1 VSGGAVLR
9 ARLDAGEVVFG
20 CFSLLVEAPFVE
32 MLGRAGFDFVLT
44 DCEEVPGDSYG
55 RRLEDL
61 VRAADAVDLATLVRP
76 VENVPG
82 AINRALNTGAQGIF
96 VPHVRSAREAEEVVQ
111 AARYPPRGRRGA
123 APVIRAAG
131 FGSEP
136 WADYHARVERENL
149 VFVMVE
155 DQEAVANIEEI
166 TAVDGID
173 GVLVG
178 TWDLAVEMGHARYG
192 PPAPPVM
199 ALVERVIEATRAAGL
214 VMAAHG
220 WSADAAARYVEL
232 GCQVLIVSLD
242 STLALQGLRE
252 LRELAERVEAAS

>member
-1 VSGGAVLR
+1 VSGRRPLR
-9 ARLDAGEVVFG
+9 ARLDDGDVVMG
-20 CFSLLVEAPFVE
+20 CFSLLVEPPFVE

-61 VRAADAVDLATLVRP
+61 VRAADAVGLPTLVRP

-82 AINRALNTGAQGIF
+82 AINRALNTGAEGVFI
-96 VPHVRSAREAEEVVQ
+96 PHVRTAEEAGAVVR
-111 AARYPPRGRRGA
+111 AARYPPLGRRGA

-131 FGSEP
+131 FGTEP
-136 WADYHARVERENL
+136 WDDYRARVDHDNL

-155 DQEAVANIEEI
+155 DQEAVANIDAI
-166 TAVDGID
+166 VAVDGID

-178 TWDLAVEMGHARYG
+178 TWDLAVEMGHAKYG
-192 PPAPPVM
+192 APAPPVM
-199 ALVERVIEATRAAGL
+199 ALVERVIEATRSAGL
-214 VMAAHG
+214 IMAAHG
-220 WSADAAARYVEL
+220 WSADAAAAYVGL

-252 LRELAERVEAAS
+252 LRDLAERVEAAR

>member
-1 VSGGAVLR
+1 MTAPAALR
-9 ARLDAGEVVFG
+9 SRLDAGEVVFG

-32 MLGRAGFDFVLT
+32 LLGRAGFDFVLT

-61 VRAADAVDLATLVRP
+61 VRAADAVGLPTLIRP
-76 VENVPG
+76 VENAAG
-82 AINRALNTGAQGIF
+82 AINRALNTGAQGVFI
-96 VPHVRSAREAEEVVQ
+96 PHVRDAQEAREAAH
-111 AARYPPRGRRGA
+111 AARYPPLGRRGA

-131 FGSEP
+131 FGGEP
-136 WADYHARVERENL
+136 WEAYRARVDRDNL
-149 VFVMVE
+149 LFVMVE
-155 DQEAVANIEEI
+155 DQEAVANIDEI
-166 TAVDGID
+166 VAVEGID

-199 ALVERVIEATRAAGL
+199 ALVERVIEATTGAGL
-214 VMAAHG
+214 LMAAHG
-220 WSADAAARYVEL
+220 WSAEAAAKYVDL

-242 STLALQGLRE
+242 STLALQGLRG
-252 LRELAERVEAAS
+252 LREVAERIEAVS